1 MRDPYD
7 VLGVAKN
14 ASEAEIKKAFRT
26 LAKKYHPD
34 SHSKDKNAANKFQ
47 EVNAAY
53 EIVGDKEKRAQYDR
67 GEIDANGQP
76 RGFDPGA
83 QGWGGGFRHGGR
95 GEHGGPGGFRWQT
108 SEEGFDAEDILSDLF
123 GGLGGRR
130 GGGRQPRRGEDLQ
143 FTTTVTLEEA
153 AQGGTRRI
161 VLGDGRQVEVKIPAG
176 VKDGQTIRL
185 RGQGVPGRR
194 GGPAGDALITVQ
206 LALHPRFQR
215 DGRDLRLELPIT
227 LQEAVLGGKVTVP
240 TLSGPVALTV
250 PANSNTGA
258 TLRLKGKGLPGQGG
272 DPAGDLYV
280 RLAVAL
286 PDARDPALE
295 AFAREWQVR
304 YDPRARLK

>member
-1 MRDPYD
+1 
-7 VLGVAKN
+7 
-14 ASEAEIKKAFRT
+14 
-26 LAKKYHPD
+26 
-34 SHSKDKNAANKFQ
+34 
-47 EVNAAY
+47 
-53 EIVGDKEKRAQYDR
+53 
-67 GEIDANGQP
+67 
-76 RGFDPGA
+76 
-83 QGWGGGFRHGGR
+83 
-95 GEHGGPGGFRWQT
+95 
-108 SEEGFDAEDILSDLF
+108 
-123 GGLGGRR
+123 
-130 GGGRQPRRGEDLQ
+130 
-143 FTTTVTLEEA
+143 
-153 AQGGTRRI
+153 
-161 VLGDGRQVEVKIPAG
+161 VEVKIPAG
-176 VKDGQTIRL
+176 AKDGQTIRL

-286 PDARDPALE
+286 PDARDPGLE